1 MTLPQW
7 SPVDF
12 GRKSL
17 RTLKLESVSSRSV
30 GGQCYATNTRETPTV
45 KPTLHCCPYQAA
57 RVIADECVV
66 ASLEYDINVETTF
79 NMSWEGDNASTS
91 QVARVN
97 LEGGESSVPW
107 DQVLRAGEDS

>member
-1 MTLPQW
+1 M
-7 SPVDF
+7 
-12 GRKSL
+12 
-17 RTLKLESVSSRSV
+17 
-30 GGQCYATNTRETPTV
+30 
-45 KPTLHCCPYQAA
+45 
-57 RVIADECVV
+57 IADECVV

-79 NMSWEGDNASTS
+79 NMSWEGDNAGTS